1 MSSST
6 NATLKRPLTE
16 AAVLTLALESVEMG
30 RQLTLT
36 SALRWLQDNRYHVD
50 KVSLRYAFVEWL
62 PELVPDRWFCLILF
76 ALQLLGDWHLLRA
89 SRHEC
94 GSV

>member
-30 RQLTLT
+30 GQLTLT
-36 SALRWLQDNRYHVD
+36 SALRWLQDNRYQVD
-50 KVSLRYAFVEWL
+50 KVSLR
-62 PELVPDRWFCLILF
+62 
-76 ALQLLGDWHLLRA
+76 
-89 SRHEC
+89 
-94 GSV
+94 

>member
-1 MSSST
+1 
-6 NATLKRPLTE
+6 
-16 AAVLTLALESVEMG
+16 MG

-62 PELVPDRWFCLILF
+62 PELVPDRWVLPDPIRTAVAGRL
-76 ALQLLGDWHLLRA
+76 A
-89 SRHEC
+89 SIASPVPDVSEPPL
-94 GSV
+94 S